1 MKPVA
6 FLFDL
11 DGVIIDTEKE
21 YENLWRVLGQRYGIE
36 DPDFALKIKGNHLL
50 YITDTYFPHLSTAEK
65 KQLLH
70 DLQKMEADMTY
81 KPIAGAMDFLREVRE
96 QEYPLALVTSSSQYK
111 MNRVYAQLP
120 LRDLFH
126 AVVTSDD
133 IKRGKPFPDAF
144 LLAAEKLNRKPE
156 QCIVF
161 EDSLSGIE
169 AARAANTTVIALST
183 TFPKDILLKHVSRVI
198 PDFRGFCLQCIV

>member
-11 DGVIIDTEKE
+11 DGVIIDTEKD
-21 YENLWRVLGQRYGIE
+21 YETLWRVLGKRYGID
-36 DPDFALKIKGNHLL
+36 DPDFALKIKGNHLS

-65 KQLLH
+65 ARLLC
-70 DLQKMEADMTY
+70 DLQEMEADMTY
-81 KPIAGAMDFLREVRE
+81 KPIAGAMDFLHEVRSE
-96 QEYPLALVTSSSQYK
+96 GYPMALVTSSSQSK
-111 MNRVYAQLP
+111 MKRVYAQLP
-120 LRDLFH
+120 LQDMFH
-126 AVVTSDD
+126 AIVTSDD
-133 IKRGKPFPDAF
+133 VKRGKPFPDAF

-169 AARAANTTVIALST
+169 AAQTANSTVIALST
-183 TFPKDILLKHVSRVI
+183 TFPKDILLKYVTQVI
-198 PDFRGFCLQCIV
+198 PNFCGFCLRCIV